1 MTNMT
6 TMTTTKPP
14 SFIETTEQSPEAA
27 ARARL
32 ASARR
37 WVVKI
42 GSALLTANGQGIDR
56 DGIARWATQ
65 IAQLRADGCQVV
77 LVSSGAIAEGSVRLG
92 FRQRPR
98 KIHELQAAAAVGQSG
113 LIEAYEAAFQRHGLR
128 TALVLLTHDDLSH
141 RERYLNA
148 RSTLRTLAELG
159 VVPVINEND
168 TVATEEIKFG
178 DNDTLAAL
186 VTNLV
191 QAEVL
196 VLLTDRDGL
205 HETDPRQDPAA
216 PLVGFAAAGD
226 RRLDTMAGTTPGVL
240 GRGGMVTKLTAARLA
255 ARSGAMTAIANGRTP
270 DVVMRLRR
278 GEGVGTLL
286 VAGVEPLLARKRW
299 IAGQLRTKGDLV
311 LDDGAVRVLREAG
324 RSLLPVGVTAARG
337 KFERGDVVL
346 CVDRHGAAIAKG
358 MVNYSSADT
367 ARILGANSE
376 DIETRLGFVAEPEL
390 VHRDNLVLL

>member
-1 MTNMT
+1 
-6 TMTTTKPP
+6 
-14 SFIETTEQSPEAA
+14 
-27 ARARL
+27 
-32 ASARR
+32 
-37 WVVKI
+37 
-42 GSALLTANGQGIDR
+42 
-56 DGIARWATQ
+56 
-65 IAQLRADGCQVV
+65 
-77 LVSSGAIAEGSVRLG
+77 
-92 FRQRPR
+92 
-98 KIHELQAAAAVGQSG
+98 
-113 LIEAYEAAFQRHGLR
+113 
-128 TALVLLTHDDLSH
+128 
-141 RERYLNA
+141 
-148 RSTLRTLAELG
+148 
-159 VVPVINEND
+159 
-168 TVATEEIKFG
+168 
-178 DNDTLAAL
+178 
-186 VTNLV
+186 
-191 QAEVL
+191 
-196 VLLTDRDGL
+196 
-205 HETDPRQDPAA
+205 
-216 PLVGFAAAGD
+216 
-226 RRLDTMAGTTPGVL
+226 
-240 GRGGMVTKLTAARLA
+240 MVTKLTAARLA